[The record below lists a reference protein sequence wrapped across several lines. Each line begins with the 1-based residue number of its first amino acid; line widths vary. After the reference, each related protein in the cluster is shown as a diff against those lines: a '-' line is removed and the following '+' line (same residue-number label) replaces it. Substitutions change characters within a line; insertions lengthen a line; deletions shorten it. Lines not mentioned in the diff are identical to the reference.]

1 MGRGGMRADFDI
13 LEALIRDEAL
23 ASVEHSYGKKAL
35 VLTESG
41 NTPGSGYSL
50 TVRDVP
56 DDAIALKA
64 DAFPAPISI
73 FRGDNGECK
82 RADFVIIASD
92 GGSKWVVYIEMKKG
106 GGRTE
111 LEIVRQLR
119 GAECLIAYCRA
130 IGQKFWQAHNFLDN
144 SYRPCF
150 VSVRDIGAQKRP
162 SFPQRSARHDAPER
176 MLKIKAPPN
185 STVRF
190 KQLV

>member
-23 ASVEHSYGKKAL
+23 ASVKHSYGKRAL
-35 VLTESG
+35 VLTESES
-41 NTPGSGYSL
+41 TPGSGYSL

-92 GGSKWVVYIEMKKG
+92 DGSKWVVYIEMKKG

-111 LEIVRQLR
+111 LEIIRQLR
-119 GAECLIAYCRA
+119 GAECLVAYCRA
-130 IGQKFWQAHNFLDN
+130 IGQKFWGIIYLTNTPF
-144 SYRPCF
+144 PC
-150 VSVRDIGAQKRP
+150 
-162 SFPQRSARHDAPER
+162 
-176 MLKIKAPPN
+176 
-185 STVRF
+185 
-190 KQLV
+190 